1 MATSYRQ
8 ILTFDYGTVGEERN
22 GCSRGSTIGP
32 STHCKRLVCT
42 TGCITHMKNCFHFL
56 VHVIL

>member
-32 STHCKRLVCT
+32 STHCKRL
-42 TGCITHMKNCFHFL
+42 
-56 VHVIL
+56 